1 MKYACHS
8 GLTAEEDVLH
18 VQGHCSSQLVGEV
31 VPVPLGP
38 LWGDISRLTAK
49 LTGGNTEKGTHIG
62 LVCGW
67 GWGVGQKD
75 TSSIF
80 SGEWW

>member
-31 VPVPLGP
+31 VPVPLSP

-62 LVCGW
+62 LVW
-67 GWGVGQKD
+67 GGVGGGWTERYLKH
-75 TSSIF
+75 F
-80 SGEWW
+80 LR